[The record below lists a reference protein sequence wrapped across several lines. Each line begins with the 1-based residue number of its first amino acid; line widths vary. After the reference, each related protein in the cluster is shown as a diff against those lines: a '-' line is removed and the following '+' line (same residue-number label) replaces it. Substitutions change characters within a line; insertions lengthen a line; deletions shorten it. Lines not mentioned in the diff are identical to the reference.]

1 MAEEN
6 NSENKEENKL
16 EYESLINQEEKKPP
30 QNRERLIIIT
40 TIIAIVVLGIVIIF
54 SLLFFGRNYNVTINY
69 EIVKSQDVQEPYKEI
84 KVELMGAN
92 TYEASFPI
100 GESIELTSIE
110 EGTYQLNIMAVDDTG
125 LAYYYYNNPEFFVN
139 EDKTCLLYTSPSPRD
154 RQKSRMPSSA

>member
-6 NSENKEENKL
+6 YSENKNENKL

-54 SLLFFGRNYNVTINY
+54 SLLFFGGKYNVTINY
-69 EIVKSQDVQEPYKEI
+69 EIVASEGLKEPYNEI
-84 KVELMGAN
+84 KVELIGAN
-92 TYEASFPI
+92 TYEASFPV

-110 EGTYQLNIMAVDDTG
+110 EGTYELNIMQSMIQDLHITIITTQ
-125 LAYYYYNNPEFFVN
+125 N
-139 EDKTCLLYTSPSPRD
+139 CL
-154 RQKSRMPSSA
+154 